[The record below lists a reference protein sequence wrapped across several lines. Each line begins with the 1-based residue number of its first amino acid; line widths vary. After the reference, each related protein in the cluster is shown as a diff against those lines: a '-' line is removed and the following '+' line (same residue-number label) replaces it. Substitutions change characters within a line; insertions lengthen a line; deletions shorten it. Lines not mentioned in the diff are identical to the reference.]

1 MTSPSLIGG
10 IELGGTKSIAVLA
23 KGHTILSRIS
33 LPTGDRPQEVV
44 PALVG
49 WLGDQS
55 EGQPLDAI
63 GIASFGPVAVDPS
76 AADFGSIRTTVKPG
90 WSGAPVRQLF
100 VEAFDCPVAIDTDVN
115 AAALAEQRWGAARGL
130 GTIAYVT
137 IGTGIGVGIVVDGHT
152 VHGHLHPEA
161 GHLQLRRFPGD
172 DFAGACIFHG
182 DCAEGLFSGPA
193 LASRFG
199 EPAADVPPDDPRWSA
214 AQHDF
219 AQLLYALVVTISPQ
233 AILVGGGVGL
243 GCPGLLE
250 GALRRLPALIGGYLP
265 DLDEARLRMI
275 VRQAG
280 LGADAGPLGAIAVG
294 LRALV
299 R

>member
-1 MTSPSLIGG
+1 MAAPSMIGG

-23 KGHTILSRIS
+23 EDDAILSRTSI
-33 LPTGDRPQEVV
+33 PTGDRPSEVV
-44 PALVG
+44 PALVE
-49 WLGDQS
+49 WVRQQC
-55 EGQPLDAI
+55 EGRSLDGI

-76 AADFGSIRTTVKPG
+76 ATDFGSIRTTAKLG

-100 VEAFDCPVAIDTDVN
+100 VAAFDCPVAIDTDVN
-115 AAALAEQRWGAARGL
+115 AAALAERRWGAAKGL
-130 GTIAYVT
+130 GTIAYIT

-172 DFAGACIFHG
+172 DFPGACIFHG
-182 DCAEGLFSGPA
+182 DCLEGLVSGPA
-193 LASRFG
+193 LAARFG
-199 EPAADVPPDDPRWSA
+199 EPAANVPPNDARWGA
-214 AQHDF
+214 PQHDF
-219 AQLLYALVVTISPQ
+219 AQLLYALIVTISPQ

-243 GCPGLLE
+243 GCPWLLD
-250 GALRRLPALIGGYLP
+250 GALRLLPSLIAGYLP
-265 DLDEARLRMI
+265 DLDEARLRSMI
-275 VRQAG
+275 RPAG

-294 LRALV
+294 LRALG